1 MNPSFDQL
9 QSYPFQK
16 LAALTGAVTPP
27 PELKRISLHIGEPKH
42 PTPEFIKRALTE
54 NLGGLANYPT
64 TLGAPS
70 LRIAIAEWMRRRYAL
85 TDINAET
92 QIIPVNGSREAL
104 FAFA

>member
-1 MNPSFDQL
+1 MNPSFGQL

-54 NLGGLANYPT
+54 NLGGRTGGSDEVAYV
-64 TLGAPS
+64 A
-70 LRIAIAEWMRRRYAL
+70 LRS
-85 TDINAET
+85 
-92 QIIPVNGSREAL
+92 GSTVADQLLSCRGQHRAT
-104 FAFA
+104 